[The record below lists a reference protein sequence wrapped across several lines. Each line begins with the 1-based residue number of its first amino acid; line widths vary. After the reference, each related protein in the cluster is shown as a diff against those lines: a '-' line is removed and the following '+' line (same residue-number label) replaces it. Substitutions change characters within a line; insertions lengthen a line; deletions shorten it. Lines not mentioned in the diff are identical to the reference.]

1 MASLARPPPGAPARP
16 PGAPRPGATEHLT
29 PANRSSLGLDDP
41 TSKKVISPKPPAAL
55 ELNDTDASKKTTPT
69 PTGETKEAASVP
81 SLCPPG
87 ALRVPP
93 GFNSLQNALDEI
105 KNNDALNCLYL
116 ENGLH
121 KIEMTYVLNRF
132 DRNILD
138 IEIPVTI
145 IGESRDGCV
154 IVGGLRLINSKKSD
168 DVFIRTLTIKESLQH
183 GIFGFEG
190 ASFHLDTVHVDKC
203 QGSGV
208 VVAGTSRNTMQRCE
222 ISNSKESGLDVND
235 GRVTITNADPGSIHH
250 NLATVGNFENVYN
263 YGAKNSYAR
272 TVGEFGMKTNDAGS
286 IHIESPLTKEMISV
300 NNGAGRNYG
309 GMGKIKT
316 INKE

>member
-1 MASLARPPPGAPARP
+1 
-16 PGAPRPGATEHLT
+16 
-29 PANRSSLGLDDP
+29 
-41 TSKKVISPKPPAAL
+41 
-55 ELNDTDASKKTTPT
+55 
-69 PTGETKEAASVP
+69 
-81 SLCPPG
+81 
-87 ALRVPP
+87 
-93 GFNSLQNALDEI
+93 SLQNALDAI

-138 IEIPVTI
+138 IETPVTI

-208 VVAGTSRNTMQRCE
+208 VVAGTSLNTMQRCE

-250 NLATVGNFENVYN
+250 NCATMGNFENVYN

>member
-1 MASLARPPPGAPARP
+1 MASLARPLEGAPGIKNRP
-16 PGAPRPGATEHLT
+16 PFINRNPDTSKKVITSKP
-29 PANRSSLGLDDP
+29 PAAMELDDP
-41 TSKKVISPKPPAAL
+41 TSKTVTS
-55 ELNDTDASKKTTPT
+55 
-69 PTGETKEAASVP
+69 TGETKEAASVSSTAVP
-81 SLCPPG
+81 TKRSPSSLCPPG

-93 GFNSLQNALDEI
+93 GFNSLQNALDAI

-138 IEIPVTI
+138 IETPVTI

-203 QGSGV
+203 QGNGV
-208 VVAGTSRNTMQRCE
+208 VVQGTSRNTMQRSE
-222 ISNSKESGLDVND
+222 ISNSKDSGLDVND

-250 NLATVGNFENVYN
+250 NCATMGNFENVYN

-300 NNGAGRNYG
+300 KNGAGRNYG